1 MRKGESPGL
10 RLKKCQQS
18 AFGEKM
24 MDLHREQIKSSQRSR
39 QGVAKTG
46 WRTVEW
52 RTGRLRS

>member
-24 MDLHREQIKSSQRSR
+24 MDLHREQIKQPE
-39 QGVAKTG
+39 K
-46 WRTVEW
+46 
-52 RTGRLRS
+52 